1 MPMTSF
7 DKAVEKKMK
16 ELSAEPTFEGPGS
29 MEMLARRAKS
39 EAAGVEEKAK
49 AMEKG
54 AAMREQTKPG
64 SMQSKTGM
72 GPAKK

>member
-1 MPMTSF
+1 
-7 DKAVEKKMK
+7 
-16 ELSAEPTFEGPGS
+16 